1 MLGIKYLFTNGKVF
15 FYFYVDDIVT
25 IYYYNYKNAADGFI
39 KGLLAKYAIY
49 ELSDLK

>member
-1 MLGIKYLFTNGKVF
+1 VF
-15 FYFYVDDIVT
+15 FYFYVDNIVT
-25 IYYYNYKNAADGFI
+25 IYYRNYESVADAFI